1 MNIETSGFDELSKKL
16 NSMRDAAEKLNGKN
30 EVNLNELFN
39 NKFLKENSSITSF
52 DEFCE
57 LANIQSQSDFD
68 SIPESELDKT
78 VKSISSFS
86 SWSEFLSSATE
97 DFLYR
102 TLGLN

>member
-1 MNIETSGFDELSKKL
+1 MNIETSGFDELSNKL

-39 NKFLKENSSITSF
+39 NKFLKENSSIKSF
-52 DEFCE
+52 DEFCK

-68 SIPESELDKT
+68 SIPESELDKI
-78 VKSISSFS
+78 VESISSFG